1 MLVHKLEEQECNL
14 KCSEPEAMP
23 LTFSQ
28 LLSLFLCSYFI
39 LFCFKEVKARKSSS
53 RILQLEKSS
62 GWTLISVILTL

>member
-53 RILQLEKSS
+53 RIL
-62 GWTLISVILTL
+62 